1 MTVHGTIFG
10 HDKYNDITAV
20 RKFGAFAGT
29 TWLRHAKAI
38 TETGAA
44 STEAD
49 FGLNGKTLK
58 VVITK
63 DGKSLHH
70 MVVQVDDMVSA
81 IYNVK
86 EKTLLAAQMEKG
98 NFVGETDEL
107 SAMFLGLDARD
118 SKGRGTSIPENGTK
132 AGDTTTLNAKNE
144 GREAESTISSEQS
157 EQGTIEHESRSS
169 EYDDC
174 ASSSSSPTAKL
185 SKIRILEIR
194 AEAMAEA
201 FREDICGPLF
211 KMPAEFR

>member
-10 HDKYNDITAV
+10 HDKNNDVTAV

-38 TETGAA
+38 TETGVA
-44 STEAD
+44 STESD

-70 MVVQVDDMVSA
+70 MIVQVDDMVSA

-98 NFVGETDEL
+98 NFVAETDEI
-107 SAMFLGLDARD
+107 SAMFLDLDVRNGKD
-118 SKGRGTSIPENGTK
+118 TTKPENGTRV
-132 AGDTTTLNAKNE
+132 GDTTTLNAKNE
-144 GREAESTISSEQS
+144 GREAESTTSSEQS
-157 EQGTIEHESRSS
+157 EQGTVEHESRSS

-174 ASSSSSPTAKL
+174 ASSSSSPIAKL